1 MCNDCQLQ
9 NKLENGISTVTPTH
23 GRNEMISSLLES
35 LKSAGEKVD
44 LPCEFL
50 IVDSSE
56 NYDSEFIKNICA
68 ESGAVYVRHDV
79 NNVRQKRNLGIEKA
93 KYSIV
98 LFVDSDCIAA
108 PDLIKE
114 HLAAYEEGVG
124 GVIGLTKFVGETSRV
139 WRLIEKTSV
148 LDSFSYARNMETA
161 PWGPT
166 CNISYRKNILGQIGK
181 FDASFPFRLGG
192 DDVDL
197 GLRVTDSGYKIKCN
211 PKAVV
216 EHDKETWNSLKLIG
230 QRLFR
235 WGRMHHHLILKHKDR
250 QMMDLPKTMSLFFIL
265 FVVSL
270 PAVIFA
276 GTPLLF
282 LLPFIWLI
290 LELLTETLLMS
301 RFSEIGLKD
310 LVYLWG
316 ARILGLIFEAGILF
330 EALKTGKLESFYTEI
345 YYAPPSPKSPG
356 RNKRLIQI
364 WANFIA
370 LIGLLLLVSWL

>member
-1 MCNDCQLQ
+1 MI
-9 NKLENGISTVTPTH
+9 LENTQKINSGISVVTPTH
-23 GRNEMISSLLES
+23 GRNEMISFLLES
-35 LKSAGEKVD
+35 LKIAGEIVD

-50 IVDSSE
+50 VIDSSE
-56 NYDSEFIKNICA
+56 NGDSEFIQNICA
-68 ESGAVYVRHDV
+68 EHGAVYVRHDV
-79 NNVRQKRNLGIEKA
+79 NNVRRKRNLGIEKA
-93 KYSIV
+93 KYSTV
-98 LFVDSDCIAA
+98 LFVDSDCVAA

-114 HLAAYEEGVG
+114 HLEAYEEGVG
-124 GVIGLTKFVGETSRV
+124 GVIGLTKFVGETSHV

-148 LDSFSYARNMETA
+148 LDSFSYAQSMETA

-166 CNISYRKNILGQIGK
+166 CNISYRKNVLEQIGK

-235 WGRMHHHLILKHKDR
+235 WGRMHHYLILKHKDR
-250 QMMDLPKTMSLFFIL
+250 NMMDLPKTMSLFFIL

-270 PAVIFA
+270 PAAIFA
-276 GTPLLF
+276 RTALFF
-282 LLPFIWLI
+282 LLPFIWLV
-290 LELLTETLLMS
+290 LNLLTETLLMS
-301 RFSEIGLKD
+301 RQSKIGLKD

-330 EALKTGKLESFYTEI
+330 ESLKTGKLKSFYTEI
-345 YYAPPSPKSPG
+345 YYAPPSSNSPG

-364 WANFIA
+364 WSNFIA
-370 LIGLLLLVSWL
+370 LIGLLVLVSWV